1 MMGLHRVCVCVCVN
15 MLHVHVCEYIHTRTC
30 VLITSLSL
38 THETQ
43 LTLLWDQPAVAS
55 CLGFDKLYVKKNN
68 PQPHG
73 ASSSSGAGRGG
84 SLKPM
89 SILKDVIRKGSSQ
102 NEFHLAGWR
111 L

>member
-1 MMGLHRVCVCVCVN
+1 

-30 VLITSLSL
+30 VLIISLSL

-43 LTLLWDQPAVAS
+43 LTLLWDQPTVAS
-55 CLGFDKLYVKKNN
+55 CLGFDKLYVKKKTIRSRTVHLL
-68 PQPHG
+68 PQG
-73 ASSSSGAGRGG
+73 LGVGG

-89 SILKDVIRKGSSQ
+89 SILKDVIRKASSQ